1 MGNTPYCE
9 SFAARLHSDPM
20 TQILLIHSAIYSFS
34 TLIPSRNKMNRKLSL
49 SKTTRFVSWDMT
61 GYKIALA
68 LTKKDQHDAS

>member
-1 MGNTPYCE
+1 
-9 SFAARLHSDPM
+9 
-20 TQILLIHSAIYSFS
+20 
-34 TLIPSRNKMNRKLSL
+34 MNRKLSL